1 MPRSPVISLVQDFMK
16 YGQSMTLLIA
26 LAALPQNSEI
36 NWQAYKS
43 ARDFGP
49 LPDGPMTVS
58 IVATW
63 LLTFLFQKKDEPVVD
78 HSTSFLRVVEF
89 FKINCDL
96 AEIKRL
102 LEFLRFF
109 QKSRLERGIL
119 PLWFELSICSIIG
132 ADEETINRIQ
142 RLIMSNHSQSY
153 KPIFWRNLIH
163 AITLRSI
170 PEWIVQ
176 TTPFIRE
183 HVIFELLKMLPETV
197 GLSDI
202 IKTIIQAI
210 PKESCIVMPIDL
222 LVYLVHSGLLTEDV
236 MRKYVCSKDRKK
248 LNKSPT
254 QIIFLDNYSL
264 DDPICLSFLEILFP
278 TICRFVRSGH
288 LDQFS
293 NIAMIFRNPHDFFQK
308 LIQTRSLLSELHSG
322 ILVNEMRDYLNM
334 FFWNHY
340 LFFPRF
346 GDYSAFIQSLMVLE
360 ESWRFLFVHLWTIET
375 KGFGPHILE
384 LVSTVLNT
392 RGKYF
397 QQDLFEMCAV
407 FMKTTVNSASDEAKK
422 SFFELLFSQHE
433 LIQAHFRMSP
443 DLIASCLQ
451 LIPGP
456 TTKLKLFW
464 VLFYNVCA
472 AKYREPGLLFQ
483 VDMNAI
489 CNHFGLPG
497 TDAEFQLRTLN
508 GMEPSYLIF
517 DWFWIAKIY
526 FRFQAFTVKWDFSNL
541 SNCFPAPYIE
551 EFVLFRQLIIRLK
564 LGLNMHVQ
572 QSSIPSYVALNEL
585 LSKCSENADSLKLL
599 GMNERLFLKSLF
611 DKYLPRLIPR
621 DDELWRLL
629 REIALLFPEDVRQHM
644 LESNPFFK
652 MYYNEVQEQAVPPE
666 SRKRS
671 LGDDYEDNEYEIMCS
686 KCSEYFQT
694 SQIGIDDFGDTICRK
709 CSQSRGYPPQSCTL
723 RLTAAKMF
731 KKE

>member
-1 MPRSPVISLVQDFMK
+1 MPRSPVISLVQAFMK
-16 YGQSMTLLIA
+16 HGQWMTLLIA
-26 LAALPQNSEI
+26 LAALPHNSEI
-36 NWQAYKS
+36 NWQAYKP

-49 LPDGPMTVS
+49 LLDGPTATVS

-63 LLTFLFQKKDEPVVD
+63 LLTFLFQKKDEPDVE
-78 HSTSFLRVVEF
+78 HSTSLLRVIEF
-89 FKINCDL
+89 LKINRDL
-96 AEIKRL
+96 AEIKPL
-102 LEFLRFF
+102 LEFLRIF

-132 ADEETINRIQ
+132 ADEETTNRIQ
-142 RLIMSNHSQSY
+142 RLIMSNHYQSY

-210 PKESCIVMPIDL
+210 PKESFIVMPIDL
-222 LVYLVHSGLLTEDV
+222 LVYLVHSGLLPDDV
-236 MRKYVCSKDRKK
+236 MRKCLFSKNRRG
-248 LNKSPT
+248 LIGSYTPT
-254 QIIFLDNYSL
+254 FVLDDKSL
-264 DDPICLSFLEILFP
+264 DDPICLSFLERLFP
-278 TICRFVRSGH
+278 TICRFARSGN

-293 NIAMIFRNPHDFFQK
+293 NVAMIFRNPHCFFEK
-308 LIQTRSLLSELHSG
+308 LIETQSLLSERNSG

-346 GDYSAFIQSLMVLE
+346 GDYSAFIQSLMVLQ

-375 KGFGPHILE
+375 KGFAPHILE

-407 FMKTTVNSASDEAKK
+407 FMKTTVESASDEAKK
-422 SFFELLFSQHE
+422 SFLDLLLSQDG
-433 LIQAHFRMSP
+433 LVQAHFRMSP
-443 DLIASCLQ
+443 DLIASFLR

-456 TTKLKLFW
+456 TTKRKLFW

-483 VDMNAI
+483 VDMKSV
-489 CNHFGLPG
+489 CNRFGLSV
-497 TDAEFQLRTLN
+497 TEAELELRTSA
-508 GMEPSYLIF
+508 GMQPVHRIF
-517 DWFWIAKIY
+517 DWFWIARID
-526 FRFQAFTVKWDFSNL
+526 FRFQAFAVKWDFSYL

-551 EFVLFRQLIIRLK
+551 RFDLFRQLIIYLK
-564 LGLNMHVQ
+564 LALNMHVQ

-585 LSKCSENADSLKLL
+585 LSKCSEHAGSLKILEI
-599 GMNERLFLKSLF
+599 NERLFLKSIF
-611 DKYLPRLIPR
+611 ENYLPRLFPT
-621 DDELWRLL
+621 DELWRLL

-644 LESNPFFK
+644 LESNPLFK

-671 LGDDYEDNEYEIMCS
+671 LEDDYEENEYEIMCS

-694 SQIGIDDFGDTICRK
+694 SQIGLDGFRDPICRGCLQK
-709 CSQSRGYPPQSCTL
+709 RGYPPSCTL
-723 RLTAAKMF
+723 RLNPAKIS
-731 KKE
+731 KIE